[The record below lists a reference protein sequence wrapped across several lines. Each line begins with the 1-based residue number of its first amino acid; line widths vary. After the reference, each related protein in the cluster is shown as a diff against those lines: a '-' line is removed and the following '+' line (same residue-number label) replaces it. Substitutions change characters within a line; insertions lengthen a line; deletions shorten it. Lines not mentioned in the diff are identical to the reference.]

1 MFLSMFSEANIF
13 RVDLTLVLSV
23 LIASFLYLCFL
34 VSARCYTKNDHHG
47 SRIDWST
54 WVARAASVLSMTLVI
69 VLVILQDKNVNV
81 FLWPPNN
88 FLIVTGLYTT
98 VPINWMILDTTIRFN
113 YQLFLS
119 QISTES
125 PKLFQRKDDETFQE
139 NVSKKTQ
146 STHCSNYL
154 IK

>member
-1 MFLSMFSEANIF
+1 MLLMKTETHIF

-23 LIASFLYLCFL
+23 LVASFLYLCFL

-47 SRIDWST
+47 SDWST

-81 FLWPPNN
+81 FYWPPNN
-88 FLIVTGLYTT
+88 FFIVTGLYAT

-113 YQLFLS
+113 YQLF
-119 QISTES
+119 
-125 PKLFQRKDDETFQE
+125 
-139 NVSKKTQ
+139 
-146 STHCSNYL
+146 
-154 IK
+154 